1 MNKTFNPL
9 QFIWQLI
16 QLQGELQYN
25 CHHYLCIN
33 QSIVIWQLKI
43 RKKHSAKKETLSF
56 IYLK

>member
-1 MNKTFNPL
+1 MV
-9 QFIWQLI
+9 IEWQLI